1 MEQNTIRSNRWN
13 EAARYGL
20 IFGGISSVYIYLGRL
35 MVALE
40 LTGTFGSI
48 LSFVLWAA
56 KFIGCIKLMQ
66 YAMRKFSQDNPS
78 AVRSDIFR
86 LGRNIAVL
94 SALVFST
101 FVVADIMYIST
112 EYYQTAYT
120 TIITEM
126 SKTLPAQNVE
136 EMKNMLV
143 DLPKY
148 TFIGNFIYCSLY
160 GIVLSFILSRNIPSQ
175 NPFINNNTEE
185 Q

>member
-20 IFGGISSVYIYLGRL
+20 IFGGISSAYIYMDRLLVLLG
-35 MVALE
+35 
-40 LTGTFGSI
+40 LTGTFGSL

-56 KFIGCIKLMQ
+56 KFVGCIKLMK

-78 AVRSDIFR
+78 AERSDIFR

-101 FVVADIMYIST
+101 FAVADIMYIST

-120 TIITEM
+120 TIITEI

-175 NPFINNNTEE
+175 NPFINNTEE

>member
-20 IFGGISSVYIYLGRL
+20 IFGGISSAYIYLGRL

-66 YAMRKFSQDNPS
+66 YAMQKFSLENPS
-78 AVRSDIFR
+78 AERSDIFR

-101 FVVADIMYIST
+101 FTLADLMYIST
-112 EYYQTAYT
+112 EYYQEACT

-175 NPFINNNTEE
+175 NPFINNTEE

>member
-20 IFGGISSVYIYLGRL
+20 IFGGISSAYIYMDRLLVLLG
-35 MVALE
+35 
-40 LTGTFGSI
+40 LTGTFGSL

-56 KFIGCIKLMQ
+56 KFVGCIKLMK

-78 AVRSDIFR
+78 AERSDIFR

-175 NPFINNNTEE
+175 NPFINNTEE

>member
-20 IFGGISSVYIYLGRL
+20 IFGGISSAYIYMDRLLVLLG
-35 MVALE
+35 
-40 LTGTFGSI
+40 LTGTFGSL

-56 KFIGCIKLMQ
+56 KFVGCIKLMK

-78 AVRSDIFR
+78 AERSDIFR

-101 FVVADIMYIST
+101 FAVADIMYIST
-112 EYYQTAYT
+112 EYYQAAYT

-160 GIVLSFILSRNIPSQ
+160 GIVLSCILSRNIPSQ
-175 NPFINNNTEE
+175 NPFINNTEE

>member
-20 IFGGISSVYIYLGRL
+20 IFGGISSLYFCLGNL
-35 MVALE
+35 IVASG

-56 KFIGCIKLMQ
+56 KFVGCIKLMK
-66 YAMRKFSQDNPS
+66 YAMQKFSYENPS
-78 AVRSDIFR
+78 AERSDIFK

-94 SALVFST
+94 SALVYST
-101 FVVADIMYIST
+101 YAVADIMYISA
-112 EYYQTAYT
+112 EYYQAAYT

-175 NPFINNNTEE
+175 NPFINNTEE

>member
-20 IFGGISSVYIYLGRL
+20 IFGGISSAYIYMDRLLVLLG
-35 MVALE
+35 
-40 LTGTFGSI
+40 LTGTFGSL

-56 KFIGCIKLMQ
+56 KFVGCIKLMK

-78 AVRSDIFR
+78 AERSDIFR

-101 FVVADIMYIST
+101 FAVADIMYIST
-112 EYYQTAYT
+112 EYYQAAYT

-148 TFIGNFIYCSLY
+148 TFIGNLIYCSLY

-175 NPFINNNTEE
+175 NPFINNTEE

>member
-1 MEQNTIRSNRWN
+1 M
-13 EAARYGL
+13 
-20 IFGGISSVYIYLGRL
+20 
-35 MVALE
+35 
-40 LTGTFGSI
+40 
-48 LSFVLWAA
+48 
-56 KFIGCIKLMQ
+56 
-66 YAMRKFSQDNPS
+66 
-78 AVRSDIFR
+78 
-86 LGRNIAVL
+86 

-175 NPFINNNTEE
+175 NPFINNTEE

>member
-20 IFGGISSVYIYLGRL
+20 IFGGISSAYIYMDRLLVLLG
-35 MVALE
+35 
-40 LTGTFGSI
+40 LTGTFGSL

-56 KFIGCIKLMQ
+56 KFVGCIKLMK

-78 AVRSDIFR
+78 AERSDIFR

-101 FVVADIMYIST
+101 FAVADIMYIST
-112 EYYQTAYT
+112 EYYQAAYT

-175 NPFINNNTEE
+175 NPFINNTEE

>member
-20 IFGGISSVYIYLGRL
+20 IFGGISSAYIYMDRLLVLLG
-35 MVALE
+35 
-40 LTGTFGSI
+40 LTGTFGSL

-56 KFIGCIKLMQ
+56 KFVGCIKLMK

-78 AVRSDIFR
+78 AERSDIFR

-101 FVVADIMYIST
+101 FAVADIMYIST
-112 EYYQTAYT
+112 GYYQAAYT
-120 TIITEM
+120 AIITEM

-175 NPFINNNTEE
+175 NPFNNNNPDE

>member
-20 IFGGISSVYIYLGRL
+20 IFGGISSAYIYMDRLVVLLG
-35 MVALE
+35 
-40 LTGTFGSI
+40 LTGTFGSL

-56 KFIGCIKLMQ
+56 KFVGCIKLMK

-78 AVRSDIFR
+78 AERSDIFR

-101 FVVADIMYIST
+101 FAVADIMYIST
-112 EYYQTAYT
+112 EYYQAAYT

-136 EMKNMLV
+136 EIKNMLV

-175 NPFINNNTEE
+175 NPFINNTEE

>member
-20 IFGGISSVYIYLGRL
+20 IFGAISTAYIYMDRL
-35 MVALE
+35 IVVSG
-40 LTGTFGSI
+40 LTGTLGSI

-56 KFIGCIKLMQ
+56 KFVGCIKLMKYVMQ
-66 YAMRKFSQDNPS
+66 KFSHENPS
-78 AVRSDIFR
+78 AQRSDIFK

-94 SALVFST
+94 SALVFAT
-101 FVVADIMYIST
+101 FSVADMMYIST
-112 EYYQTAYT
+112 EYYRVSYT
-120 TIITEM
+120 TIITEL
-126 SKTLPAQNVE
+126 SKTLPAQNIE

-148 TFIGNFIYCSLY
+148 TFIGTFIYCSLF
-160 GIVLSFILSRNIPSQ
+160 GLVLSFILSRNIPSQ
-175 NPFINNNTEE
+175 NPFIINNTDE

>member
-20 IFGGISSVYIYLGRL
+20 IFGGISSAYIYMDRLLVLLG
-35 MVALE
+35 
-40 LTGTFGSI
+40 LT
-48 LSFVLWAA
+48 AA
-56 KFIGCIKLMQ
+56 KFVGCIKLMK

-78 AVRSDIFR
+78 AERSDIFR

-101 FVVADIMYIST
+101 FAVADIMYIST
-112 EYYQTAYT
+112 EYYQAAYT

-136 EMKNMLV
+136 EMKNMLA

-175 NPFINNNTEE
+175 NPFINNTEE